1 MDIQKAFFVVMR
13 KRKNTQLHKMLRRYT
28 GIKFP
33 SHINETHLGTKLSLF
48 LRKVKIRFKKT
59 IYLDNN
65 SLIYF
70 YWVLTVEQV
79 LYYPSLC
86 RSYHSILTETLWWA
100 PSAAGLIRPLEW
112 IIASC
117 RTMSMGVFLWGW
129 GEPVVPHFFLFVHWG

>member
-1 MDIQKAFFVVMR
+1 MR
-13 KRKNTQLHKMLRRYT
+13 KAKNIQLHKMLRRYT

-33 SHINETHLGTKLSLF
+33 SHINETCLGTKLLLF
-48 LRKVKIRFKKT
+48 LRKVKICFKKT
-59 IYLDNN
+59 IYLDN

-70 YWVLTVEQV
+70 YWVLTIVQV

-117 RTMSMGVFLWGW
+117 RTMSMGFFGGPGEIMLHLIFLSLYIGII
-129 GEPVVPHFFLFVHWG
+129 